1 MSFNPFAWLKKS
13 EMYFSAFLKKQ
24 FLILHFKEEVADFR
38 LALSL
43 QFFTIYNRI
52 IELINLN
59 LIIHCGYFLFYFML
73 LPFYSERLLLT
84 WQTSYK
90 VKHSSK
96 FLVQLVPAQSS
107 KYKGNSSLNL
117 PLKWRSLAMS
127 SSLTSSSVL
136 IVVIFKYIQILCIAV

>member
-1 MSFNPFAWLKKS
+1 
-13 EMYFSAFLKKQ
+13 MYFSAFLKKQ

-84 WQTSYK
+84 
-90 VKHSSK
+90 
-96 FLVQLVPAQSS
+96 
-107 KYKGNSSLNL
+107 
-117 PLKWRSLAMS
+117 
-127 SSLTSSSVL
+127 
-136 IVVIFKYIQILCIAV
+136 